1 MNPFVSTQQRITGT
15 LDNGVERTA
24 VQNWPPGAMPVP
36 SLIAAISTTDSP
48 IRTRNCRS
56 CIAPGVVH
64 GNGFFPAPKGVHE
77 IRLAA

>member
-1 MNPFVSTQQRITGT
+1 VSTQHRKAGT
-15 LDNGVERTA
+15 LDNGVERKA
-24 VQNWPPGAMPVP
+24 VQDLPPGAMPVP

-64 GNGFFPAPKGVHE
+64 GNGLLPAPKGVHE
-77 IRLAA
+77 NRLAA